1 MASECLRLAISADN
15 RHAPSYNN
23 LGVLEMKNGN
33 IINARIY
40 FHAAAS
46 TANYLYEPHFNSSY
60 LAYNVYNFQFL
71 LLILNF

>member
-1 MASECLRLAISADN
+1 MAMECLKLAIDADN

-33 IINARIY
+33 AVAARIY

-46 TANYLYEPHFNSSY
+46 IANYIYEPHFNSSY
-60 LAYNVYNFQFL
+60 LAYNVNTLLHTL
-71 LLILNF
+71 LLY